1 MYEDTPVTDM
11 NTMLNLTTTKPQA
24 AASQPSQ
31 GQKSTTLSD
40 FVGMLLAPEGQAQD
54 ANALQ
59 NMPQNLKA
67 LAEKIAATL
76 NGSADAEVNADIDAA
91 ADNSD
96 IPAGLTSDL
105 SAMLVN
111 ILQNAEGT
119 LPAEDISA
127 DAAAVDAAL
136 MPQGIDMQALAGML
150 NGMEPGAAADDAAA
164 AAESSEG
171 IDAEAMLMQMM
182 STRKGTAA
190 ADPLQNKEAPL
201 QKAAAEDMP
210 APAPDAKQSSAK
222 PLPQEQAPQQPAA
235 AAGAQAQQGAAKT
248 DTALQ
253 ALLAAMTPE
262 SGSLNAGGLGN
273 GTGGGL
279 GQGGFGQ
286 QGFGASGDIAFGG
299 MTASGQTSFTQY
311 MNTGATAQALPSQTS
326 EMIAVQIQRNAAAKV
341 DTFTLQ
347 LDPADLGRMDIEL
360 KFNHDGSLKAHLTV
374 ERPETLALLQK
385 DASHLERV
393 LQQSGL
399 NTDGQSLSF
408 DLRQQSG
415 GQEKR
420 DLQTGS
426 GNFGRGSITGAAE
439 TNDNAT
445 DSNTARG
452 YIGPRGVDI
461 RV

>member
-1 MYEDTPVTDM
+1 MTDM
-11 NTMLNLTTTKPQA
+11 NNMLNLTTTKPQA

-76 NGSADAEVNADIDAA
+76 NGGTAAEANADIEAA
-91 ADNSD
+91 AENGD

-150 NGMEPGAAADDAAA
+150 NGMEPGAAANTAASTD
-164 AAESSEG
+164 SSEAA
-171 IDAEAMLMQMM
+171 DAETMLMQMM
-182 STRKGTAA
+182 SARKGTAA

-262 SGSLNAGGLGN
+262 SSTLSAGGLGS

-299 MTASGQTSFTQY
+299 MTTSGQTSFTQY

-426 GNFGRGSITGAAE
+426 GSFGRGSITGAAE

-445 DSNTARG
+445 DSNIARG

>member
-1 MYEDTPVTDM
+1 MYEDTLVTDM
-11 NTMLNLTTTKPQA
+11 NNMLNLTTTKPQA

-76 NGSADAEVNADIDAA
+76 NGGANAEVNADIDAA

-111 ILQNAEGT
+111 ILQNTEGT

-150 NGMEPGAAADDAAA
+150 NGMEPGAAANTNPSTD
-164 AAESSEG
+164 SSEAA
-171 IDAEAMLMQMM
+171 DAETMLMQLM
-182 STRKGTAA
+182 SARKGTTA
-190 ADPLQNKEAPL
+190 ADPL

-262 SGSLNAGGLGN
+262 SGSLSAGGLGS

-286 QGFGASGDIAFGG
+286 QGFASGDIAFGG

-408 DLRQQSG
+408 DLRQQSN

-420 DLQTGS
+420 GLQTGS
-426 GNFGRGSITGAAE
+426 GSFDRGSITGAAE

-445 DSNTARG
+445 DSNIARG